1 MAQTT
6 QFMWSRACRFVAHKG
21 ALEVPQITE
30 LLDGIRSGRR
40 GGEPLFGELAQAAT
54 ISAWDGKDVKME
66 EVEEFS
72 LDDIM
77 GDEL

>member
-1 MAQTT
+1 
-6 QFMWSRACRFVAHKG
+6 MWLCVCRFVAHKG
-21 ALEVPQITE
+21 ALEIPQMSE
-30 LLDGIRSGRR
+30 LIDGIRTGGR
-40 GGEPLFGELAQAAT
+40 GGVPLIGELAQAAT
-54 ISAWDGKDVKME
+54 ISAWDGKDGKIE